1 MADWQDDWKPV
12 IDAVGTDFGEGSKQ
26 ESIEDI
32 EKSTIRRYCEPLEM
46 DFPLFYDEAAAKAQ
60 GFKGIP
66 APYSGI
72 SQTWIDGGV
81 WKPGDRDGYPAA
93 ERNAPIDRDRPGGAK
108 RPTKKGE
115 TTSGGFATSIEIE
128 FFEPAVVG
136 DRLHKTGDKL
146 LSCDPKET
154 RVGKGAFTIYES
166 EIRNQD
172 DVLIAKLRSGG
183 YAYIPNV

>member
-1 MADWQDDWKPV
+1 MADWQDDWQPV
-12 IDAVGTDFGEGSKQ
+12 VDAIGQDFGGGAKREA
-26 ESIEDI
+26 IEDI

-72 SQTWIDGGV
+72 SHTWTEVGV
-81 WKPGDRDGYPAA
+81 WKPGQPTRYPAA
-93 ERNAPIDRDRPGGAK
+93 ERNAPVVSDGPQGGN

-115 TTSGGFATSIEIE
+115 KTSGGFATSIEIE
-128 FFEPAVVG
+128 YFEPAVVG

-146 LSCDPKET
+146 ISCDPKET
-154 RVGKGAFTIYES
+154 RVGRGAFVIYEL
-166 EIRNQD
+166 EIRNQRD
-172 DVLIAKLRSGG
+172 ELVAKLRQGG
-183 YAYIPNV
+183 YGYIPND